1 MGGARRAPGASSRDA
16 RPRRRPARPVR
27 ARRHDSGRRGAR
39 GAAPAAPDPFA
50 WARPAAAQLGRA
62 GLWSPAPAQLG
73 RDATRR
79 DLARLTA
86 HLGETTTSE
95 PLPALA
101 DVARGDP
108 DWVALADAARRGLL
122 SAPHGR
128 VRPDDP
134 VTAREADQAFV
145 RLLPLEAERR
155 GLASLPY
162 RLPAGFPSEVLA
174 AELGLRHNLP
184 AADDA
189 LERGPEQPA
198 RVADL
203 IRMAARTMGLLAHPG
218 LLGRVAALRAPAVR
232 PPADPVRRAEL
243 QRALR
248 QVGEPYVWGG
258 EWPTPA
264 SPVDPQAAGGFDCSG
279 LAWFALR
286 DTGRATADE
295 MAWTRGWPRIAPRY
309 LRPGDLVF
317 FGPRGRRS
325 RPGTVTHMALYLGGG
340 LMVQSSGSRAGVS
353 VSRMATYWPGG
364 LAWGRRPAGAAGTGL
379 PVPAPA

>member
-1 MGGARRAPGASSRDA
+1 M
-16 RPRRRPARPVR
+16 PARAAALLALSVLAAAVP
-27 ARRHDSGRRGAR
+27 AA
-39 GAAPAAPDPFA
+39 AAPTAPPTAPDPFA
-50 WARPAAAQLGRA
+50 WARPAAAQLARA
-62 GLWSPAPAQLG
+62 GLWSPSPAELG

-86 HLGETTTSE
+86 HLGETTTAE
-95 PLPALA
+95 PLPTPA
-101 DVARGDP
+101 DVAPGDP
-108 DWVALADAARRGLL
+108 DWVALADAVRRGLL

-134 VTAREADQAFV
+134 ISAREADQAFV

-162 RLPAGFPSEVLA
+162 RLPPGFPSEVLA

-184 AADDA
+184 ADDDA
-189 LERGPEQPA
+189 LERGPGQPA

-203 IRMAARTMGLLAHPG
+203 VGMAARTMGLLAHPEK
-218 LLGRVAALRAPAVR
+218 LERVAALRAPAVR
-232 PPADPVRRAEL
+232 APADPVRRAEL

-248 QVGEPYVWGG
+248 QVGQPYVWGG

-279 LAWFALR
+279 LAWFVLR

-295 MAWTRGWPRIAPRY
+295 MAWTRAWPRVSPRY

-353 VSRMATYWPGG
+353 VTPMAAYWPRG
-364 LAWGRRPAGAAGTGL
+364 LVWGRRPAGPGGTGL
-379 PVPAPA
+379 PAPPPV